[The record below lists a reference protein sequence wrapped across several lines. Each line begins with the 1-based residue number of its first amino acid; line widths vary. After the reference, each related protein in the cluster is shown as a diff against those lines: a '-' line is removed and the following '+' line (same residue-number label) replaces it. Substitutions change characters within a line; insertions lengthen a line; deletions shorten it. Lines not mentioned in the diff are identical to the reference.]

1 MRRLARHGAVVAAH
15 TTTLRPVTGC
25 VATLKSGASSGDAG
39 EPQTDTRRAWG
50 RSAACPKAAAQTGV
64 RGWRGLAND
73 ASTSGRAEVR
83 GDVRGDVSSFV
94 ARLRADVLALWRGAE
109 MTEAFLGEELHGPKL
124 LKMLKLLA
132 EPEQGGDGDHDQQL
146 LTVRAFPGSC
156 SRRVGGQAPSL
167 SVSTRV
173 GADVWG
179 PGGTQSVFSWAV
191 HNQCVTPTHST
202 LYVLA
207 TARAGRWQKA
217 EVEVRRM
224 RSHGRPA
231 NALVWCAVVAAC
243 EKVRTSAG
251 ERVGGHA
258 GKVLDSRAEPAEV

>member
-179 PGGTQSVFSWAV
+179 RHAERLLVGGSQPVRDAHALDAV
-191 HNQCVTPTHST
+191 
-202 LYVLA
+202 
-207 TARAGRWQKA
+207 RAGHGARRAVA
-217 EVEVRRM
+217 EGGGGGAAHAQPRPPRQRAGVVRR
-224 RSHGRPA
+224 RRR
-231 NALVWCAVVAAC
+231 
-243 EKVRTSAG
+243 VREGAHQ
-251 ERVGGHA
+251 RW
-258 GKVLDSRAEPAEV
+258 